1 MGSGL
6 GGWHWLSQHLVASL
20 KHCQSLV
27 QDLPSA
33 EILTAAIIAV
43 IGSVCVRAMQQ
54 LQLSLCLIT
63 GCVMKVPSL
72 LCLNFCRS
80 NIREAWLASM
90 ERESRQILW
99 SALLR
104 ECGVNLGDSSGVFSL
119 LAEFQWLQEHSC
131 LPRSFLLSPAMCSHY
146 TQTVFNPSFGTVP

>member
-33 EILTAAIIAV
+33 EILTAAIKAV
-43 IGSVCVRAMQQ
+43 VGSVCVRAMQ
-54 LQLSLCLIT
+54 LLHLSVCLII
-63 GCVMKVPSL
+63 GCVMKVQSL
-72 LCLNFCRS
+72 LCLGFCRS
-80 NIREAWLASM
+80 NTREAWLATM
-90 ERESRQILW
+90 ERDSKQILW

-104 ECGVNLGDSSGVFSL
+104 
-119 LAEFQWLQEHSC
+119 
-131 LPRSFLLSPAMCSHY
+131 R
-146 TQTVFNPSFGTVP
+146 